1 MPYSVIVSQG
11 RVADRT
17 PGAIPGAA
25 LLGLALAERLGLRVM
40 VCGAPSPAATDAW
53 PEALAQ
59 AEPTLLGLADAV
71 KSALDESSTPL
82 LALNKCP
89 ASLATLPVAAARWP
103 GPNRPG
109 DHELGFPAWDLSRPG
124 LKVLWID
131 AHGDFNTPATTAT
144 GYLGGMV
151 LAAACGLWDSG
162 HGAGVAGENVVV
174 LGGHDLDEAEA
185 ALLAA
190 AGATVVP
197 PTVGSAEAIAEAVNT
212 ALGDDGPIWVH
223 LDCDALEPGH
233 VPADYVVPGGFSPA
247 TLKAVLA
254 ALPVERVVGIEI
266 AEFEA
271 SPDASESAAEP
282 DSVTRRGLEILLDVV
297 APLLAKPR

>member
-59 AEPTLLGLADAV
+59 AEPTLLALADAL
-71 KSALDESSTPL
+71 KSALDEGTTPL

-89 ASLATLPVAAARWP
+89 ASLATLPVAAAGW
-103 GPNRPG
+103 
-109 DHELGFPAWDLSRPG
+109 PG

-185 ALLAA
+185 ALLTA

-212 ALGDDGPIWVH
+212 ALGNDGPIWVH

-271 SPDASESAAEP
+271 SPDASESAVEP

>member
-1 MPYSVIVSQG
+1 MPYTVIVSQG

-17 PGAIPGAA
+17 PGAIRGAA
-25 LLGLALAERLGLRVM
+25 LLGAALAERLGLSVT
-40 VCGAPSPAATDAW
+40 VCGTPSLPAADAW
-53 PEALAQ
+53 PEALAG
-59 AEPTLLGLADAV
+59 AEPTLVALADAV
-71 KSALDESSTPL
+71 KSALDGGSTPL

-89 ASLATLPVAAARWP
+89 ASLATLPAAAAHWP
-103 GPNRPG
+103 GPNRTGAPEPG
-109 DHELGFPAWDLSRPG
+109 STAPDLSGPG

-131 AHGDFNTPATTAT
+131 AHGDFNTPTTTAT

-162 HGAGVAGENVVV
+162 HGAGVAGENVVI

-190 AGATVVP
+190 AGATVLL
-197 PTVGSAEAIAEAVNT
+197 PTLGSDEAVARAVNA
-212 ALGDDGPIWVH
+212 ALGDGPIWVH

-247 TLKAVLA
+247 TLKTVLA

-271 SPDASESAAEP
+271 SPDAAESVEEP
-282 DSVTRRGLEILLDVV
+282 GPTTRQGLETLLDIV
-297 APLLAKPR
+297 APLLANLR